1 MKYPSIVFLSAAV
14 TLFAISGIQDS
25 QAESRTEKP
34 SLRKSHPVSVVEADI
49 YVNRAQTTMR
59 LKCFAEDLEL
69 LQGVEALEDGFY
81 DSEELL
87 DATKD
92 HAEYLAQRI
101 TIRDSD
107 GNLFKPKVTEI
118 IDIEIPDE
126 GIKAGMLMN
135 YPMGFEIEF
144 KYDRPPEFIT
154 VQQNMVAEGA
164 LLPSE
169 LKILLKQAGSDTPYM
184 HMMKPG
190 APETFRFDWDKPI
203 LSTDASEKEWEVWF
217 EEQREKNL
225 GITSY
230 SSVYSFI
237 YITAYEVR
245 HEVLIPL
252 ATLATLMD
260 IERRDESFLDV
271 DEQEAAAKKIEQ
283 FFSIGNPVLIDS
295 VEVQPVFDRVDFYG
309 LDLRDFAVQAEKRR
323 ISMASGR
330 VGVIMSYSTKG
341 APTEVE
347 VTWDKFNNAIKS
359 VDTVVFAYDKIEK
372 TQFSMFLENNTFQW
386 IAPARKPL
394 PAIVDVSS
402 TVDLDSLKPSMIQL
416 PLVTTVFIA
425 LAVIILVASMM
436 FRLDLRKT
444 SIAGAVLVITGL
456 ASFQFLPVEFP
467 NPLAEKP
474 KFELSNEDATQVFAQ
489 LHKNMFRAFDYQN
502 ESDVY
507 DALAKSV
514 DGELLRQLY
523 LDINQSLKV
532 KEQGGA
538 IARVNEVNL
547 LDGQKSSSSI
557 SPDDEMPEFDYACKW
572 NLIGTIEHWGHIHE
586 RENKYDANFKI
597 QLKDDAWKITEMQV
611 NNEEQGVVKTSLR
624 KF

>member
-1 MKYPSIVFLSAAV
+1 
-14 TLFAISGIQDS
+14 
-25 QAESRTEKP
+25 
-34 SLRKSHPVSVVEADI
+34 
-49 YVNRAQTTMR
+49 
-59 LKCFAEDLEL
+59 
-69 LQGVEALEDGFY
+69 
-81 DSEELL
+81 
-87 DATKD
+87 
-92 HAEYLAQRI
+92 
-101 TIRDSD
+101 
-107 GNLFKPKVTEI
+107 
-118 IDIEIPDE
+118 
-126 GIKAGMLMN
+126 
-135 YPMGFEIEF
+135 
-144 KYDRPPEFIT
+144 
-154 VQQNMVAEGA
+154 QNMVAEGA

-237 YITAYEVR
+237 YITTHEVR

-252 ATLATLMD
+252 ATLATLME
-260 IERRDESFLDV
+260 IERRDESFLDI
-271 DEQEAAAKKIEQ
+271 DEQAAAAKKIET

-309 LDLRDFAVQAEKRR
+309 LDLRDFAVQAEKRK
-323 ISMASGR
+323 ISMANGR

-386 IAPARKPL
+386 IAPERKPL

-402 TVDLDSLKPSMIQL
+402 TVDLESLKPSVIRL
-416 PLVTTVFIA
+416 PVVTTVFVA
-425 LAVIILVASMM
+425 LALLLLVVS
-436 FRLDLRKT
+436 FTFKLNLRKA
-444 SIAGAVLVITGL
+444 SIAGAVLVIIGL
-456 ASFQFLPVEFP
+456 TLFRFLPVELP

-507 DALAKSV
+507 DALSKSV

-547 LDGQKSSSSI
+547 LEGQKSRSAI
-557 SPDDEMPEFDYACKW
+557 NPDDELPEFDYACKW

>member
-1 MKYPSIVFLSAAV
+1 
-14 TLFAISGIQDS
+14 
-25 QAESRTEKP
+25 
-34 SLRKSHPVSVVEADI
+34 
-49 YVNRAQTTMR
+49 
-59 LKCFAEDLEL
+59 
-69 LQGVEALEDGFY
+69 
-81 DSEELL
+81 
-87 DATKD
+87 
-92 HAEYLAQRI
+92 
-101 TIRDSD
+101 
-107 GNLFKPKVTEI
+107 
-118 IDIEIPDE
+118 
-126 GIKAGMLMN
+126 
-135 YPMGFEIEF
+135 
-144 KYDRPPEFIT
+144 
-154 VQQNMVAEGA
+154 
-164 LLPSE
+164 
-169 LKILLKQAGSDTPYM
+169 
-184 HMMKPG
+184 
-190 APETFRFDWDKPI
+190 
-203 LSTDASEKEWEVWF
+203 
-217 EEQREKNL
+217 
-225 GITSY
+225 
-230 SSVYSFI
+230 
-237 YITAYEVR
+237 
-245 HEVLIPL
+245 
-252 ATLATLMD
+252 
-260 IERRDESFLDV
+260 
-271 DEQEAAAKKIEQ
+271 
-283 FFSIGNPVLIDS
+283 
-295 VEVQPVFDRVDFYG
+295 
-309 LDLRDFAVQAEKRR
+309 
-323 ISMASGR
+323 MASGR

-425 LAVIILVASMM
+425 LAVIIL
-436 FRLDLRKT
+436 
-444 SIAGAVLVITGL
+444 AVLVIVGL

-557 SPDDEMPEFDYACKW
+557 SSDDEMPEFDYACKW

>member
-1 MKYPSIVFLSAAV
+1 
-14 TLFAISGIQDS
+14 
-25 QAESRTEKP
+25 
-34 SLRKSHPVSVVEADI
+34 
-49 YVNRAQTTMR
+49 
-59 LKCFAEDLEL
+59 
-69 LQGVEALEDGFY
+69 
-81 DSEELL
+81 
-87 DATKD
+87 
-92 HAEYLAQRI
+92 
-101 TIRDSD
+101 
-107 GNLFKPKVTEI
+107 
-118 IDIEIPDE
+118 
-126 GIKAGMLMN
+126 
-135 YPMGFEIEF
+135 
-144 KYDRPPEFIT
+144 
-154 VQQNMVAEGA
+154 
-164 LLPSE
+164 
-169 LKILLKQAGSDTPYM
+169 
-184 HMMKPG
+184 
-190 APETFRFDWDKPI
+190 
-203 LSTDASEKEWEVWF
+203 
-217 EEQREKNL
+217 
-225 GITSY
+225 
-230 SSVYSFI
+230 
-237 YITAYEVR
+237 
-245 HEVLIPL
+245 
-252 ATLATLMD
+252 
-260 IERRDESFLDV
+260 
-271 DEQEAAAKKIEQ
+271 
-283 FFSIGNPVLIDS
+283 
-295 VEVQPVFDRVDFYG
+295 
-309 LDLRDFAVQAEKRR
+309 
-323 ISMASGR
+323 
-330 VGVIMSYSTKG
+330 MSYSTKG

-402 TVDLDSLKPSMIQL
+402 TVDLDSLKPSMIQV

-444 SIAGAVLVITGL
+444 SIAGAVLVIVGL

>member
-1 MKYPSIVFLSAAV
+1 M
-14 TLFAISGIQDS
+14 
-25 QAESRTEKP
+25 
-34 SLRKSHPVSVVEADI
+34 
-49 YVNRAQTTMR
+49 
-59 LKCFAEDLEL
+59 
-69 LQGVEALEDGFY
+69 
-81 DSEELL
+81 
-87 DATKD
+87 
-92 HAEYLAQRI
+92 
-101 TIRDSD
+101 
-107 GNLFKPKVTEI
+107 EI
-118 IDIEIPDE
+118 D
-126 GIKAGMLMN
+126 
-135 YPMGFEIEF
+135 
-144 KYDRPPEFIT
+144 
-154 VQQNMVAEGA
+154 
-164 LLPSE
+164 
-169 LKILLKQAGSDTPYM
+169 
-184 HMMKPG
+184 
-190 APETFRFDWDKPI
+190 
-203 LSTDASEKEWEVWF
+203 
-217 EEQREKNL
+217 
-225 GITSY
+225 
-230 SSVYSFI
+230 
-237 YITAYEVR
+237 
-245 HEVLIPL
+245 
-252 ATLATLMD
+252 
-260 IERRDESFLDV
+260 RRDESFLDI
-271 DEQEAAAKKIEQ
+271 DEQAAAAKKIEA

-309 LDLRDFAVQAEKRR
+309 LDLRDFAVQAEKRK
-323 ISMASGR
+323 ISMANGR

-386 IAPARKPL
+386 IAPERKPL

-402 TVDLDSLKPSMIQL
+402 TVDLESLKPSVIQL
-416 PLVTTVFIA
+416 PAVTTICIA
-425 LAVIILVASMM
+425 LALLCLIVSYVLK
-436 FRLDLRKT
+436 LNLRNA
-444 SIAGAVLVITGL
+444 SIAGALLVIIGL
-456 ASFQFLPVEFP
+456 ALFRYIPMEFP

-474 KFELSNEDATQVFAQ
+474 RFELSNEDATQVFAQ
-489 LHKNMFRAFDYQN
+489 LHKNMFRAFDYQD

-507 DALAKSV
+507 DALSKSV

-557 SPDDEMPEFDYACKW
+557 NPDDELPEFDYACKW

>member
-1 MKYPSIVFLSAAV
+1 MKYPSILFLSAAV
-14 TLFAISGIQDS
+14 TFFYIFWANDS
-25 QAESRTEKP
+25 QAESPFPINARGNA
-34 SLRKSHPVSVVEADI
+34 HPVSVVEADI
-49 YVNRAQTTMR
+49 YVNRAQITMR

-69 LQGVEALEDGFY
+69 LQGVEALENGLY
-81 DSEELL
+81 DSDELL

-92 HAEYLAQRI
+92 HAEYLAERI
-101 TIRDSD
+101 TIRDAN
-107 GNLFKPKVTEI
+107 GNLFTPKITEI
-118 IDIEIPDE
+118 IDIVIPEE

-144 KYDRPPEFIT
+144 KYDKPPEFIT

-237 YITAYEVR
+237 YITTHEVR

-252 ATLATLMD
+252 ATLATLME
-260 IERRDESFLDV
+260 IERRDESFLDI
-271 DEQEAAAKKIEQ
+271 DEQAAAAKQIEN

-295 VEVQPVFDRVDFYG
+295 VEVQPIFDRVDFYG
-309 LDLRDFAVQAEKRR
+309 LDLRDFAVQAEKRK
-323 ISMASGR
+323 ISMANGR

-386 IAPARKPL
+386 VTPERKPL

-402 TVDLDSLKPSMIQL
+402 TVDLESLKPSVIQL
-416 PLVTTVFIA
+416 PVVTTVFIA
-425 LAVIILVASMM
+425 CALLLLVVSFTFKLNLSKA
-436 FRLDLRKT
+436 
-444 SIAGAVLVITGL
+444 SIAGTVLVIVGL
-456 ASFQFLPVEFP
+456 ALFRSLPVELP

-474 KFELSNEDATQVFAQ
+474 KFELSNEDATLVFAQ
-489 LHKNMFRAFDYQN
+489 LHKNMFRAFDYHN

-507 DALAKSV
+507 DALSKSV

-547 LDGQKSSSSI
+547 LEGQKSRSAI
-557 SPDDEMPEFDYACKW
+557 NPDDELPEFDYACKW